1 MQEYLDFAASHP
13 LLTMVWLGL
22 ASTVI
27 YMTIMSKL
35 TKVQIVPAQQAVL
48 LINKQ
53 DAAVVDIRPAEEFRK
68 GHVAGAINLPNSQLK
83 ANNLNL
89 IEKFKDKPLVLVCET
104 GMTTSSAGRL
114 LTKAGFKQVFAL
126 RGGMADWRSQNLP
139 VTKR

>member
-1 MQEYLDFAASHP
+1 MQEYLDFAANHP
-13 LLTMVWLGL
+13 LLTMAWLGL
-22 ASTVI
+22 ASAVV
-27 YMTIMSKL
+27 YMTVASRL
-35 TKVQIVPAQQAVL
+35 SKVQVVASQQAVL

-53 DAAVVDIRPAEEFRK
+53 DAAVVDVRAAEEFRK
-68 GHVAGAINLPNSQLK
+68 GHIAGAINVPASQLK

-104 GMTTSSAGRL
+104 GMTTSGVGRV
-114 LTKAGFKQVFAL
+114 LTKAGFKQVYAL

>member
-1 MQEYLDFAASHP
+1 MQEYLDFAANHP

-22 ASTVI
+22 ASAVV

-35 TKVQIVPAQQAVL
+35 TKVKVVAAQQAVL

-53 DAAVVDIRPAEEFRK
+53 DAVVVDIRPAEEFRK
-68 GHVAGAINLPNSQLK
+68 GHIAGAINLPNTQLK

-89 IEKFKDKPLVLVCET
+89 IEKYQEKPLVLVCET
-104 GMTTSSAGRL
+104 GMSTSGAGRVL
-114 LTKAGFKQVFAL
+114 SKSGFKQVYAL